1 MDVPLGKNL
10 TNFVSSNLKLH
21 NKYCHCVPVVEIFHI
36 FLFIPLNSMD
46 ETDDSS
52 KTDPENNLSRAVT
65 ANKLF
70 PPGIDDDK

>member
-1 MDVPLGKNL
+1 MITFRQKL
-10 TNFVSSNLKLH
+10 TNFVSPNLKLH
-21 NKYCHCVPVVEIFHI
+21 NKHSHCDPIVEIFHI
-36 FLFIPLNSMD
+36 FLFIPLNSMN

-52 KTDPENNLSRAVT
+52 KTDPESDLSRAVT